1 MADVLYTVPVY
12 TYSGLYVQVPLY
24 VHHGVLLLAFH
35 LDRTSK
41 YRSQIHISPSPSQ
54 CYPYHLRHAKIY
66 SSCTFFG
73 FCPFYIFPFIFC
85 LSSFF
90 FTFSSFFSSS
100 CYLFT
105 QMTSAAVSFIPVGGY
120 FLLYRYTPDAYIL
133 WSWLY
138 FILPTYLYCM
148 SANTWCLLFH
158 KFLATI
164 YSGIDVNFN

>member
-1 MADVLYTVPVY
+1 
-12 TYSGLYVQVPLY
+12 
-24 VHHGVLLLAFH
+24 
-35 LDRTSK
+35 
-41 YRSQIHISPSPSQ
+41 
-54 CYPYHLRHAKIY
+54 
-66 SSCTFFG
+66 
-73 FCPFYIFPFIFC
+73 
-85 LSSFF
+85 
-90 FTFSSFFSSS
+90 
-100 CYLFT
+100 LFT

-164 YSGIDVNFN
+164 YSGIDVNFNLGFVYPSYTVYRAGVLVLLENMTAGWGVGVSDSVVWGKRGNITRKRKARK